1 MVLIFVISSLIGL
14 SAGALAEEKNPA
26 SKHREI

>member
-1 MVLIFVISSLIGL
+1 MALNFVISSLIGL